1 MPRVEIKYYAVL
13 RERAGLSAETLVT
26 TAATPAAV
34 YAELDAKHGFAL
46 DRAVMRVAINDD
58 FGDWNAALR
67 DGDELVFIPPVAGG

>member
-26 TAATPAAV
+26 AAATPAAV

-58 FGDWNAALR
+58 FGEWNATLK